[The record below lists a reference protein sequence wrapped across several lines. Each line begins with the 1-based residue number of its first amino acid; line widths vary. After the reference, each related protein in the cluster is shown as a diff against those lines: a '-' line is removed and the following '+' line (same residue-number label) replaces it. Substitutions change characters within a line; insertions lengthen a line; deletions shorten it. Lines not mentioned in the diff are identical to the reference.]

1 MKFNTQEARALG
13 EALTALERG
22 DGRAFD
28 DRLWLG
34 FGDLCGPVFE
44 RLARGKY
51 IVASQEGVMATRITE
66 RGRALLE
73 RIGQQGLATG

>member
-1 MKFNTQEARALG
+1 MKLNTNEARVLE
-13 EALTALERG
+13 EALTALSRG
-22 DGRAFD
+22 DGRGFD

-34 FGDLCGPVFE
+34 FGDSCGPVFD

-51 IVASQEGVMATRITE
+51 IVPSAEGVDATRITE

-73 RIGQQGLATG
+73 ELGRQGLAAG